1 MPRPDRHDA
10 GGARVP
16 RHHAFDQRLTLAAHL
31 GGRPVLVFLDYDGT
45 LCPIV
50 ARPQD
55 AVLADDMRETLARLA
70 EHHVVGVVSGRELTD
85 LRARVGLAGLC
96 YAGNHGFEW
105 SAPAGAAVRCEAG
118 AEYLADV
125 AALAARLATDLAHID
140 GVLVENKRYS
150 LSVHYRQ
157 VAPAREDEV
166 ADAVH
171 AAAAA
176 HPRLAVRRGKCVLE
190 VLPRI
195 DWHKGKAVRRLM
207 AAAAT
212 PGGVP
217 LYIGDD
223 ITDEDAFRELCGDGV
238 GVQVSETP
246 RPSAAQYWLRDVVEV
261 QRLLDWL
268 TGGRAAGA

>member
-1 MPRPDRHDA
+1 M
-10 GGARVP
+10 P
-16 RHHAFDQRLTLAAHL
+16 RHHAFDQRSTLAAHL

-45 LCPIV
+45 LSPIV

-55 AVLADDMRETLARLA
+55 AVLADAMRDTLARLA
-70 EHHVVGVVSGRELTD
+70 ERHVVGVVSGRELAD
-85 LRARVGLAGLC
+85 LRARVGLEGLC

-118 AEYLADV
+118 AEYLTDV
-125 AALAARLATDLAHID
+125 AAVAARLTTELAHIE

-150 LSVHYRQ
+150 LSVHYRL

-190 VLPRI
+190 VLPCI
-195 DWHKGKAVRRLM
+195 DWHKGKAVRRLIT
-207 AAAAT
+207 AAAA
-212 PGGVP
+212 PGAVP
-217 LYIGDD
+217 LFIGDD
-223 ITDEDAFRELCGDGV
+223 ITDEDAFRELRDDGI

-246 RPSAAQYWLRDVVEV
+246 RPSAAQYWLRDVPEV
-261 QRLLDWL
+261 QKLLGWL
-268 TGGRAAGA
+268 ADRHAAGA